1 MMNMAQNQAGYWG
14 LGLKSKWDR
23 KDHFILVLG
32 SFWLWQQ
39 FPKRSLEVLRTGDQG
54 EPLERAAFPKHSLG
68 AQTPTWGFVNKKEV
82 QFIDQKI
89 IYNVVGFMLEFE
101 NEHGF
106 MVFWGFSWC
115 ISKRQFLPYN
125 KCPLV
130 FFIIMQTVMASG

>member
-1 MMNMAQNQAGYWG
+1 MNTAQNQAGYCG
-14 LGLKSKWDR
+14 LGLKSKCDR

-39 FPKRSLEVLRTGDQG
+39 FSKRSLKLRTGDQG
-54 EPLERAAFPKHSLG
+54 EPLERTAFPEHSLVS
-68 AQTPTWGFVNKKEV
+68 QTPTWGFVNKKDV

-89 IYNVVGFMLEFE
+89 IYNVACFMLEFE
-101 NEHGF
+101 NEQGF

-115 ISKRQFLPYN
+115 ISKCQFLLYN

-130 FFIIMQTVMASG
+130 FFIIMQTLIASG